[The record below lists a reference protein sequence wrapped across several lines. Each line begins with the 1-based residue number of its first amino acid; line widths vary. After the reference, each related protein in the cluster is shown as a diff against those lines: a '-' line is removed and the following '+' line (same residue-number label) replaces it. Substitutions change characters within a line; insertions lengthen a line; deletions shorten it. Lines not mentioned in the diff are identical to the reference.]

1 MVYIPSSLLFN
12 VDWMITDDAPMPA
25 LLTAATLMLY
35 DVAIL
40 KLENSAVVCLLC
52 KVTILLVLDEFTA
65 VTM

>member
-1 MVYIPSSLLFN
+1 
-12 VDWMITDDAPMPA
+12 MITEDAPMPA

>member
-1 MVYIPSSLLFN
+1 
-12 VDWMITDDAPMPA
+12 MITDDAPMPA

-52 KVTILLVLDEFTA
+52 KVTISLVLDTFTA